1 MSQFLWVIPCFQEHE
16 RICIFLNEIAS
27 VLKNESV
34 QVIVVDDGS
43 GDESASK
50 LKKVVDTCRHEN
62 QFLKLSC
69 LALKEN
75 IGKGGAIMEG
85 WKSGGDEVKWYG
97 FVDADGACG
106 VNEMLRMMH
115 KVSDVNAE
123 VLIGIRNMEK
133 KWIYR
138 SWYRRVVSYLFGMS
152 LRWVMGIKWKDT
164 QCGLKLIHKDLYEKY
179 NEVWREKRFAFDLE
193 LLYLCY
199 RDEVRVEEMAVSWVE
214 VAGSKIRWVQ
224 DGLGMV
230 KSCWDIL
237 RRHGVK

>member
-16 RICIFLNEIAS
+16 RIRIFLNEIAV
-27 VLKNESV
+27 VLKEESV

-43 GDESASK
+43 GEESAGK
-50 LKKVVDTCRHEN
+50 LQKVVNTCRNEN
-62 QFLKLSC
+62 DFLKLSY

-85 WKSGGDEVKWYG
+85 WKREEEPVEWYG

-115 KVSDVNAE
+115 KVSDSDVG
-123 VLIGIRNMEK
+123 VWIGIRNMEK

-138 SWYRRVVSYLFGMS
+138 SWYRKLVSYLFGVA
-152 LRWVMGIKWKDT
+152 LRRVMGMKWKDT
-164 QCGLKLIHKDLYEKY
+164 QCGLKLVRKDVYKKY
-179 NEVWREKRFAFDLE
+179 AGEWREKRFAFDLE

-199 RDEVRVEEMAVSWVE
+199 RDGVRVEEMAVSWVE
-214 VAGSKIRWVQ
+214 VAGSKIRCVQ
-224 DGLGMV
+224 DGLGVV
-230 KSCWDIL
+230 KSCWDIVW
-237 RRHGVK
+237 RHGVK